1 MIVTY
6 LGAFPI
12 KNAPI
17 PTTTRFSAF
26 FDPSSSAN
34 VRVGNTSTSNV
45 ATIGDNVGYWIPDG
59 GVFNYINSSGANT
72 VITATNRPLI
82 YNGTTSFPKLVDK
95 NGRIGVEL
103 SANGIGLRANLFG
116 VQEIGIPNPT
126 SNNNAMPFSNLLTF
140 GCMVWT
146 PKNQIPV
153 GTIISV
159 NRANDAGTAI
169 ISLKFVSSNTINGN
183 IFGHGR
189 FVKNSLRQVSSNTD
203 FSANLAIRKMET
215 ENEEVGTWRSLIT
228 QIQINSIDL
237 VEDTPI
243 GNTSQRGTGG
253 RMRMWVDG
261 GYTNFIE
268 VPISTYRGNTSIGLT
283 GFMPTKL
290 TVGAEYSA
298 DSMIANTATNA
309 IISKLFVTTDTGL
322 QANTQSWFNTLQW
335 LHGI

>member
-1 MIVTY
+1 M
-6 LGAFPI
+6 
-12 KNAPI
+12 
-17 PTTTRFSAF
+17 
-26 FDPSSSAN
+26 
-34 VRVGNTSTSNV
+34 
-45 ATIGDNVGYWIPDG
+45 
-59 GVFNYINSSGANT
+59 
-72 VITATNRPLI
+72 
-82 YNGTTSFPKLVDK
+82 
-95 NGRIGVEL
+95 
-103 SANGIGLRANLFG
+103 
-116 VQEIGIPNPT
+116 
-126 SNNNAMPFSNLLTF
+126 
-140 GCMVWT
+140 
-146 PKNQIPV
+146 
-153 GTIISV
+153 
-159 NRANDAGTAI
+159 
-169 ISLKFVSSNTINGN
+169 
-183 IFGHGR
+183 
-189 FVKNSLRQVSSNTD
+189 
-203 FSANLAIRKMET
+203 
-215 ENEEVGTWRSLIT
+215 IT